1 MRKPVLVLCFG
12 FPKSGTTQLYSTL
25 RDNKLVHCGHVKD
38 SKYLQL
44 INGQA
49 SPIPN
54 SEERFFNLVK
64 KGNLDEGVD
73 VTPFFDIEQEY
84 FKKPFTFKKYR
95 DYYIKLWKFV
105 KPLGYKGVADFS
117 TDNYSL
123 PDHIFSGLYRE
134 LKDYFH
140 VKVLFS
146 LRNPVTRAWSH
157 SHMLAK
163 NSQDLESKFP
173 HDHYMDMC
181 NTWYFQK
188 LYMRTLGR
196 FINIFETK
204 NVHSINIE
212 EFYTNDLYRKQKIN
226 QIFSL
231 HFFTNKYGEL
241 VGRIER
247 PNLEI
252 SLKDDSP
259 FKGNKMKLRDK
270 MREYGEKQFKY
281 DIAFWK
287 KVGTLKV

>member
-1 MRKPVLVLCFG
+1 LTSVLYLI
-12 FPKSGTTQLYSTL
+12 SSRLSTIF
-25 RDNKLVHCGHVKD
+25 
-38 SKYLQL
+38 SM
-44 INGQA
+44 I
-49 SPIPN
+49 
-54 SEERFFNLVK
+54 
-64 KGNLDEGVD
+64 
-73 VTPFFDIEQEY
+73 
-84 FKKPFTFKKYR
+84 
-95 DYYIKLWKFV
+95 
-105 KPLGYKGVADFS
+105 VADFS
-117 TDNYSL
+117 TGNYSL
-123 PDHIFSGLYRE
+123 PDHIFSGLYKE

-163 NSQDLESKFP
+163 NSRELESKFP

-196 FINIFETK
+196 FIEIFEKK

-212 EFYTNDLYRKQKIN
+212 EFYSNDLYRKQKIN
-226 QIFSL
+226 QIFAL

-252 SLKDDSP
+252 SLKVDSP

-281 DIAFWK
+281 DIAFWEK
-287 KVGTLKV
+287 AGTLKV

>member
-25 RDNKLVHCGHVKD
+25 RDNKIVHCGHVKD

-49 SPIPN
+49 SPTPN
-54 SEERFFNLVK
+54 SEERFFNSVK
-64 KGNLDEGVD
+64 KGNLNEAGD
-73 VTPFFDIEQEY
+73 VAPFFDIEQEY

-95 DYYIKLWKFV
+95 DYYIKLWKFIE
-105 KPLGYKGVADFS
+105 PLGYKGVADFS

-196 FINIFETK
+196 FIDIFEKK

-212 EFYTNDLYRKQKIN
+212 EFYSNDLYRKQKIN
-226 QIFSL
+226 QIFAL

-241 VGRIER
+241 VGRLER

-270 MREYGEKQFKY
+270 MREHGEKQFKY
-281 DIAFWK
+281 DIAFWEK
-287 KVGTLKV
+287 AGTLKV

>member
-25 RDNKLVHCGHVKD
+25 RDNKIVHCGHVKD

-49 SPIPN
+49 SPTPN
-54 SEERFFNLVK
+54 SEERFFNSVK
-64 KGNLDEGVD
+64 KGNLNEAGD
-73 VTPFFDIEQEY
+73 VAPFFDIEQEY

-95 DYYIKLWKFV
+95 DYYIKLWKFIE
-105 KPLGYKGVADFS
+105 PLGYKGVADFS
-117 TDNYSL
+117 TGNYSL
-123 PDHIFSGLYRE
+123 PDHIFSGLYKE

-163 NSQDLESKFP
+163 NSRELESKFP

-196 FINIFETK
+196 FIEIFEKK

-212 EFYTNDLYRKQKIN
+212 EFYSNDLYRKQKIN
-226 QIFSL
+226 QIFAL

-241 VGRIER
+241 VGRLER

-252 SLKDDSP
+252 SLKVDSP

-281 DIAFWK
+281 DIAFWEK
-287 KVGTLKV
+287 AGTLKV

>member
-25 RDNKLVHCGHVKD
+25 RDNKIVHCGHVKD

-49 SPIPN
+49 SPTPN
-54 SEERFFNLVK
+54 SEERFFNSVK
-64 KGNLDEGVD
+64 KGNLNEAGD
-73 VTPFFDIEQEY
+73 VAPFFDIEQEY

-95 DYYIKLWKFV
+95 DYYKKLWKFIE
-105 KPLGYKGVADFS
+105 PLGYKGVADFS
-117 TDNYSL
+117 TGNYSL
-123 PDHIFSGLYRE
+123 PDHIFSGLYKE

-146 LRNPVTRAWSH
+146 LRNPVTRAWSY

-163 NSQDLESKFP
+163 NSRELESKFP

-196 FINIFETK
+196 FIEIFEKK

-212 EFYTNDLYRKQKIN
+212 EFYSNDLYRKQKIN
-226 QIFSL
+226 QIFAL

-252 SLKDDSP
+252 SLKVDSP

-281 DIAFWK
+281 DIAFWEK
-287 KVGTLKV
+287 AGTLKV

>member
-25 RDNKLVHCGHVKD
+25 RDNKIVHCGHVKD

-49 SPIPN
+49 SPTPN
-54 SEERFFNLVK
+54 SEERFFNSVK
-64 KGNLDEGVD
+64 KGNLNEAGD
-73 VTPFFDIEQEY
+73 VAPFFDVEQEY

-95 DYYIKLWKFV
+95 DYYIKLWKFIE
-105 KPLGYKGVADFS
+105 PLGYKGVADFS
-117 TDNYSL
+117 TGNYSL
-123 PDHIFSGLYRE
+123 PDHIFSGLYKE

-163 NSQDLESKFP
+163 NSRELESKFP

-196 FINIFETK
+196 FIEIFEKK

-212 EFYTNDLYRKQKIN
+212 EFYSNDLYRKQKIN
-226 QIFSL
+226 QIFAL

-252 SLKDDSP
+252 SLKVDSP

-281 DIAFWK
+281 DIAFWEK
-287 KVGTLKV
+287 AGTLKV